1 MIKQLMTV
9 AVLLIA
15 GFGVQAQNRAS
26 VAVNVPAVP
35 VDPVAASR
43 CIERCEQKQTECA
56 IQEKP
61 DSVCTEQ
68 RQRCVEACN
77 KP

>member
-1 MIKQLMTV
+1 MIAQSMTV

-15 GFGVQAQNRAS
+15 GFAVQAQNRVS
-26 VAVNVPAVP
+26 TTVKDPVVP

-43 CIERCEQKQTECA
+43 CIERCEQKLTECT
-56 IQEKP
+56 IVEKP
-61 DSVCTEQ
+61 DAVCASQ

-77 KP
+77 NP